1 MFKMD
6 LINAAFKHVNQL
18 ELLYGDSI
26 PAAVIE
32 EGFQFNGETVL
43 LLNRVG
49 GIFKPRQMAEGVLSI
64 KTTMSR
70 DGAASIYNDQLT
82 DDGYYQYSLQN
93 GDPRGGRNVCLWQAY
108 EKKQPF
114 IYFHAIAPAV
124 YKALWPC
131 FIDQIYPEQSFARV
145 LVGIAKPLFNI
156 NSTSLGIAENNSFE
170 FSVPDEI
177 ESRYLVRESKVR
189 MHQASFRKA
198 VLDVYQNKCAITGM
212 AEARLI
218 EAAHI
223 IPDGLIGKHQV
234 VNNGI
239 ALSNLHHRAYDRK
252 LIGIDADYKIHVSE
266 ALDEFGD
273 NDFVQK
279 AFHRYDQKILIL
291 PRSDHYKPNKD
302 YLAQMFEVFKSSID
316 VN

>member
-1 MFKMD
+1 MD
-6 LINAAFKHVNQL
+6 LINSAFKHVKQL

-26 PAAVIE
+26 PSAVIE
-32 EGFQFNGETVL
+32 EGFLLNGELVRL
-43 LLNRVG
+43 DSRAV
-49 GIFKPRQMAEGVLSI
+49 GIFKPKQMPEGVLSI

-82 DDGYYQYSLQN
+82 DDGYYQYSLQK

-108 EKKQPF
+108 ENKQPF

-131 FIDQIYPEQSFARV
+131 FIDEIYPDQGFARV
-145 LVGIAKPLFNI
+145 LVGIAKPIFD
-156 NSTSLGIAENNSFE
+156 TSKLASNRTDTNSFE

-177 ESRYLVRESKVR
+177 ESRYLVRNSKVR

-198 VLDVYQNKCAITGM
+198 VLDVYRNKCAITGM
-212 AEARLI
+212 AEKRLI

-223 IPDGLIGKHQV
+223 IPDGLIGTHQV

-252 LIGIDADYKIHVSE
+252 LIGIDANYKIHVSE

-273 NDFVQK
+273 NDFVKK
-279 AFHRYDQKILIL
+279 AFHRYDQKTLIL
-291 PRSDHYKPNKD
+291 PKSDQCKPNKE
-302 YLAQMFEVFKSSID
+302 YLSQVFEDFKSRIAIT
-316 VN
+316 

>member
-1 MFKMD
+1 MD
-6 LINAAFKHVNQL
+6 LINAAFKHVKQL

-26 PAAVIE
+26 PSAVIE
-32 EGFQFNGETVL
+32 EGFQLNGELVRL
-43 LLNRVG
+43 DSRAV
-49 GIFKPRQMAEGVLSI
+49 GIFKPKQMSEGVLSI

-70 DGAASIYNDQLT
+70 DGSASIYNDHQA
-82 DDGYYQYSLQN
+82 DDGYYQYSLQK

-108 EKKQPF
+108 ENKQPF

-131 FIDQIYPEQSFARV
+131 FIDQIYPDQGFARV
-145 LVGIAKPLFNI
+145 LVGVAKPSFDTDRL
-156 NSTSLGIAENNSFE
+156 SLATSPTSSFE
-170 FSVPDEI
+170 YSVPDEI

-198 VLDVYQNKCAITGM
+198 VLDVYKNKCAISGM
-212 AEARLI
+212 AETRLI
-218 EAAHI
+218 DAAHI
-223 IPDGLIGKHQV
+223 IPDGDMGTYQV
-234 VNNGI
+234 INNGI

-266 ALDEFGD
+266 SLDEFGD

-279 AFHRYDQKILIL
+279 AFHRYDQQTLIL
-291 PRSDHYKPNKD
+291 PKSDEYKPNKE
-302 YLAQMFEVFKSSID
+302 YLAQMFEGFKSSIETI
-316 VN
+316 